1 MENGAKNMENL
12 KTEKLQIMVTPEQK
26 QLLKDAAKAVG
37 LTVSGLVLYSTF
49 EKIGEQL
56 GQSILDRMDKKR
68 QDSET

>member
-1 MENGAKNMENL
+1 MENM

-26 QLLKDAAKAVG
+26 QLIKDAAKAVG

-56 GQSILDRMDKKR
+56 GQNILDRMNRKR
-68 QDSET
+68 QDSEM

>member
-1 MENGAKNMENL
+1 MENM

-26 QLLKDAAKAVG
+26 QLIKDAAKAVG

-68 QDSET
+68 QDSEM